1 MDQSPFKFT
10 SVPKALQKKG
20 SVIINGNTW
29 KIAISDWYIL
39 LLGNPKNC
47 KKWTFLI
54 KKVSQ
59 TKTNIWKIFYFF
71 NFVAIILFS
80 SIKRRNKF
88 ENILSDNLAAPSMST
103 YILYCS
109 YCSINCFHGN
119 QNFFTKIPWNQLLY
133 LTKYYVLW
141 INFTNIFQL
150 RVDICFFPHCTV
162 NELRRYFSK

>member
-29 KIAISDWYIL
+29 NIAISDWYIL
-39 LLGNPKNC
+39 LLGNAKNC

-59 TKTNIWKIFYFF
+59 TKTNIWKIFHFF

-109 YCSINCFHGN
+109 YCSISKLFSRKSK
-119 QNFFTKIPWNQLLY
+119 FFLL
-133 LTKYYVLW
+133 KFRE
-141 INFTNIFQL
+141 INFYT
-150 RVDICFFPHCTV
+150 
-162 NELRRYFSK
+162 